1 MLGADAAVGEA
12 IAQEGVVSSVGRRW
26 EVGAE
31 KSISKCLPHRVITT
45 KTLPFEVGV

>member
-1 MLGADAAVGEA
+1 MFGADAAVGET
-12 IAQEGVVSSVGRRW
+12 IPQEGVVLSVGRRW

-31 KSISKCLPHRVITT
+31 KSIGKCLSHRVITT